1 MTDFYEHKLD
11 PVGVRPDWLAD
22 DDFRRGTYHGGLIKF
37 GEWRPQIGVPSSW
50 YGWEEASAIRI
61 PADHWAV
68 PALKRGFTPWP
79 GGDKAPAD
87 WDGGE
92 LLCYWGNGEIDTL
105 DGEGRPDLIDW
116 DHDGYPGTAH
126 AHVIGYRKAPE
137 RKPSEGVTPELAEA
151 LRAGGRVIDYAAS
164 ILWNGR
170 PQAIAERPAEVDAD
184 LRTFRAILAEYEAA
198 TKPVD
203 PLVIEAREVAAS
215 LIEYNFPM
223 LAQDIREGNH
233 DDDCSVSRALA
244 GIKRGMALAKADA
257 S

>member
-1 MTDFYEHKLD
+1 MSDFYEHKLD
-11 PVGVRPDWLAD
+11 PVGVRPEWLAD
-22 DDFRRGTYHGGLIKF
+22 TDRCDIHQK
-37 GEWRPQIGVPSSW
+37 S
-50 YGWEEASAIRI
+50 GWCAIEDGDMMPAKRWCWHEDISAIRI

-68 PALKRGFTPWP
+68 PALKQGFTPWP

-92 LLCYWGNGEIDTL
+92 VLTL
-105 DGEGRPDLIDW
+105 DGLFKPS
-116 DHDGYPGTAH
+116 YPLLRWSHNDCIPVSAH
-126 AHVIGYRKAPE
+126 KDIIGYRKAPE

-198 TKPVD
+198 TKPPVD
-203 PLVIEAREVAAS
+203 HVRNAVDEALKEWLQTERVEPDFMELCA
-215 LIEYNFPM
+215 
-223 LAQDIREGNH
+223 
-233 DDDCSVSRALA
+233 
-244 GIKRGMALAKADA
+244 KRGLTITKADA
-257 S
+257 A